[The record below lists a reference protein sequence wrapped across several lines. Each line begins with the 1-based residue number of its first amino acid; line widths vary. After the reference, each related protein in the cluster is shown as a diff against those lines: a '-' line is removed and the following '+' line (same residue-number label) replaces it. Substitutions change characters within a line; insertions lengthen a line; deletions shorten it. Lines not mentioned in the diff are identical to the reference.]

1 MSLMQLPA
9 TNSSAK
15 IIFSISYALL
25 PFQLCMQPHRYS
37 RLLGGLFKLKN
48 TTTLAFQKLKY
59 ALPVN
64 VSMLGIGI
72 AGFSATFSS
81 NIITISQIWSTLNL
95 FLSSNECTYD
105 LCLSY
110 DTSSATIRLDYV
122 MTSIKTSPNF
132 PEFLQSAR
140 ITAVIFWIFSLLFLH
155 SPICNEQK
163 SYTFGISKLLA

>member
-9 TNSSAK
+9 TNSWAK

-48 TTTLAFQKLKY
+48 TTTLAFQKVKY

-110 DTSSATIRLDYV
+110 DTSTIRLDYV
-122 MTSIKTSPNF
+122 MTSIKTSRNF
-132 PEFLQSAR
+132 PEFPQSAR
-140 ITAVIFWIFSLLFLH
+140 ITAVIFWIFSLLLFAF
-155 SPICNEQK
+155 PDM
-163 SYTFGISKLLA
+163 